1 MSLGRCKQQIQTLY
15 DADKTVIFDYTRLTR
30 SAWWDNKET
39 CLQQFGGLSAV
50 DAFLKGFTR
59 ADQWLGLDGV
69 ARPWSS
75 SEISSIVWDSSDF
88 VHNAP
93 DLLDDSF
100 VPGEQDNGI
109 VWVTGNA
116 VAIDS
121 ALAQWQTI
129 FGQVQQESQSW
140 WRDFTHDVP
149 WFLHIGLWIIF
160 WLFFIFSLST
170 LLKYFLAFIYDVYNA
185 KRMVY
190 FKVLLP
196 RWDSKT
202 DREREKE
209 LAKDMKEKISRMSQ
223 VYRWVHKLGH
233 LSVLDSILRTIFRKP
248 KITLLLTYTQGKLL
262 YIIGTYPEYKKIVE
276 GAIAAQYAEAS
287 LETIAS
293 PKIFS
298 KSFHDIMPLE
308 TVKPPAY
315 PIRTFKQLEDDPMN
329 NLLDSIGKLPH
340 EDDFTIMMTI
350 KPEGNVFNVSAQKL
364 ANALYKKDE
373 SVIKGTKWRKKIL
386 PWYFLSFL
394 VHGPSEKMIEKFT
407 STKKWWDPLVRMVK
421 AEEDALN
428 IMGEE
433 AGKQAY
439 ESSLLLISCSDD
451 QHRVRNNIQQV
462 VSAFTVYKDEYNNEL
477 DHPKLRAD
485 VFGFLFKPMWNFG
498 VAFSLTS
505 FFFRKNIFT
514 VNELA
519 SLFHLP
525 DALYNRSPII
535 SWMDYKVLAWPD
547 VLPVLQDENGFIIS
561 GMLAEEYKWWVLS
574 KILPEITH
582 PAVGKREEIEERLI
596 DLPADYKLKENEE
609 IREVDGL
616 QKLVQKNKKTIY
628 GFKTYKDG
636 VLLWVNIYRNRY
648 TPVYMKRKDRT
659 RHHYVIWKSGTGKS
673 VYIDMLARQDIR
685 SWDGVCVI
693 DPHGDL
699 VESILEY
706 IPKERAKDVIYFD
719 AWNEERPMGLN
730 LYEISHPAEAD
741 RAVNDATEIFL
752 KMFGPEIF
760 GPRIQE
766 YFKYGSLTLLEDM
779 EDGATL
785 IDVPRLF
792 TDEWYRNYKVAK
804 VTNPVVRN
812 FWDKTYNAMWDREK
826 QEIIPYFTSKFVSFI
841 TNSLIRNVIGQT
853 KSAFNFREV
862 MDDRKILL
870 INLSK
875 GKIGELNAQLLGMI
889 MVSKIYNAA
898 MWRANIA
905 EKDRKDFY
913 LYVDEF
919 QNFVTNTFADILSE
933 ARKYK
938 LALIMAHQYIAQLD
952 WWGANNIGESWWW
965 KKSVKDA
972 VFGNVGTMQSFKVGA
987 PDAEFLEKEY
997 SPVLSAQDILWI
1009 ANYKAY
1015 IKLNINN
1022 TTTRVFS
1029 MNAIY
1034 TTDYKNPKAAWIL
1047 KQYCE
1052 KKYARKKEFVDAEIA
1067 ARLWML
1073 GIDDGEATLN
1083 SLQEST
1089 IPGLADSESWAW
1101 WSWAWWSW
1109 DSHQP
1114 ADLPESNDG

>member
-1 MSLGRCKQQIQTLY
+1 MSLLRCKEQIQGLY
-15 DADKTVIFDYTRLTR
+15 DADQSLIFNYTRLTR
-30 SAWWDNKET
+30 TAWGDKKEE
-39 CLQQFGGLSAV
+39 CLDLFGWLSAV
-50 DAFLKGFTR
+50 DQFLQGNTR
-59 ADQWLGLDGV
+59 VDAWLGWSGV
-69 ARPWSS
+69 INPWHADDVLWPSDVYPWMTHTHFSS
-75 SEISSIVWDSSDF
+75 DNDF

-93 DLLDDSF
+93 EEGEASF
-100 VPGEQDNGI
+100 IPGEQSINQNTAEEILNQWSSLFGAVQKESDKWWDDFSTNIPGFLQNGI
-109 VWVTGNA
+109 LIIA
-116 VAIDS
+116 
-121 ALAQWQTI
+121 
-129 FGQVQQESQSW
+129 
-140 WRDFTHDVP
+140 
-149 WFLHIGLWIIF
+149 GLFVIV
-160 WLFFIFSLST
+160 SLRA
-170 LLKYFLAFIYDVYNA
+170 LLKYFLAFIYDVFNA

-196 RWDSKT
+196 RWDSKS

-233 LSVLDSILRTIFRKP
+233 LSVIDSMLRTIFSKP

-287 LETIAS
+287 LETIV
-293 PKIFS
+293 PPNL
-298 KSFHDIMPLE
+298 FHKKYHDLMPLE
-308 TVKPPAY
+308 SVKPWEY

-340 EDDFTIMMTI
+340 EDDFTIMLTI
-350 KPEGNVFNVSAQKL
+350 KPEGSAFNTRAQKL
-364 ANALYKKDE
+364 ANALYKKDQ
-373 SVIKGTKWRKKIL
+373 SVLQWNKWRKYIL
-386 PWYFLSFL
+386 PRQFLSFL
-394 VHGPSEKMIEKFT
+394 VHGPNEKMIEKFT

-421 AEEDALN
+421 AEEEALN
-428 IMGEE
+428 IMWEE

-439 ESSLLLISCSDD
+439 ESSLLLISCSDS
-451 QHRVRNNIQQV
+451 QERAKNNILQV
-462 VSAFTVYKDEYNNEL
+462 VSSFTVYRDEYNNEL

-485 VFGFLFKPMWNFG
+485 VFGFLFKPLWHFG
-498 VAFSLTS
+498 VVFALTS

-514 VNELA
+514 VNVLA
-519 SLFHLP
+519 SLFHFP

-547 VLPVLQDENGFIIS
+547 NLPVLHDETGFIIS
-561 GMLAEEYKWWVLS
+561 GILAEEYKWWVLS

-582 PAVGKREEIEERLI
+582 PSVWKREEIEEQFL
-596 DLPADYKLKENEE
+596 DLPPDYTLKDNEE
-609 IREVDGL
+609 IREIDGV
-616 QKLVQKNKKTIY
+616 QKLVQKHKKTIY

-636 VLLWVNIYRNRY
+636 VLLGVNIYRNRY
-648 TPVYMKRKDRT
+648 SPVYMKRKDRT
-659 RHHYVIWKSGTGKS
+659 RHHYVIGKSGTGKS
-673 VYIDMLARQDIR
+673 VYIDMLARQDIWA
-685 SWDGVCVI
+685 WDGVCVI

-706 IPKERAKDVIYFD
+706 VPKERAKDVIYFD
-719 AWNEERPMGLN
+719 AGNEERPMWLN

-792 TDEWYRNYKVAK
+792 TDEWYRNYKVGK

-812 FWDKTYNAMWDREK
+812 FWDKTYNAMGDREK

-862 MDDRKILL
+862 MDSGKILL

-898 MWRANIA
+898 MGRANIA

-952 WWGANNIGESWWW
+952 GGGANNIWESWWG

-972 VFGNVGTMQSFKVGA
+972 VFGNVWTMQSFKVGA

-1015 IKLNINN
+1015 VKLNINN

-1034 TTDYKNPKAAWIL
+1034 TTDYKNAKAAWIL

-1073 GIDDGEATLN
+1073 GVDDGEATLN
-1083 SLQEST
+1083 SLQWT
-1089 IPGLADSESWAW
+1089 SWASW
-1101 WSWAWWSW
+1101 ITPPDASGTPDAWS
-1109 DSHQP
+1109 D
-1114 ADLPESNDG
+1114 